1 MLTKQTIFWLKIFF
15 EYFKMLVTV
24 IGLITGCSN
33 RMEYAWVAK
42 LLRYEILHQSF
53 QLKNDSIE
61 KKTQQKTE
69 F

>member
-1 MLTKQTIFWLKIFF
+1 
-15 EYFKMLVTV
+15 MLVSV
-24 IGLITGCSN
+24 IGLITGCSKATS
-33 RMEYAWVAK
+33 RLEYAWVAK
-42 LLRYEILHQSF
+42 LLRYVILHQSF